1 MFSHEDPFFEVFK
14 CTCHKKKS
22 LSVSSVKKTQAGLN
36 FTEMENYDVGKFSQY
51 LINYCTEFLL
61 ELMNHRK

>member
-1 MFSHEDPFFEVFK
+1 MHVSQ
-14 CTCHKKKS
+14 KKS
-22 LSVSSVKKTQAGLN
+22 LSLSSVKKTQAGLN

>member
-1 MFSHEDPFFEVFK
+1 MHVSQ
-14 CTCHKKKS
+14 KKS
-22 LSVSSVKKTQAGLN
+22 LSLSSVKKMQAGLN
-36 FTEMENYDVGKFSQY
+36 FTEMENYNVVKFSQY